1 MNILVF
7 QTPYISWN
15 QNLFDIKNNKQEK
28 INIGSKVLV
37 GGFVA
42 RLSEIS
48 NAGWLDALPKNCVLL
63 GLFKLGT
70 RPSLSKDKH
79 PR

>member
-28 INIGSKVLV
+28 INIGTKVLV

-42 RLSEIS
+42 RLSEIF
-48 NAGWLDALPKNCVLL
+48 NAG
-63 GLFKLGT
+63 
-70 RPSLSKDKH
+70 
-79 PR
+79 